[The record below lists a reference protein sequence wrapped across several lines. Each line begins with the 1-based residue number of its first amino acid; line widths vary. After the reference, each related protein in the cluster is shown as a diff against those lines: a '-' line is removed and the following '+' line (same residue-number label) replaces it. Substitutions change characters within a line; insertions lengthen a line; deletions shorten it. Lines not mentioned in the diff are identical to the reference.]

1 MRGDITNNIDPV
13 TAIAPIAAG
22 YGDNTVI
29 RTAIVDTAGCDALTL
44 VIQLGALYAGMSAA
58 VKLEHGN
65 AANLSDA
72 ADVSAEAATEELS
85 PGVSQSGLTPTA
97 EANAGFS
104 QAGGDAN
111 TTKKIGYVGGKRYVR
126 GVITPANNGATS
138 YWSATWLRG
147 DLRNRPAPNPPGH

>member
-13 TAIAPIAAG
+13 TAIAPGAG

-29 RTAIVDTAGCDALTL
+29 NTAIVDTAGFDALTL
-44 VIQLGALYAGMSAA
+44 FIQLGALYAGMSAT
-58 VKLEHGN
+58 VKLQHGN
-65 AANLSDA
+65 QANLSDA
-72 ADVSAEAATEELS
+72 ADVSAESALEELS
-85 PGVSQSGLTPTA
+85 PGVSQSGYTPTA

-126 GVITPANNGATS
+126 GVITPANNGATT
-138 YWSATWLRG
+138 YLSATWLRG
-147 DLRNRPAPNPPGH
+147 KPRNHPTPNPPGH